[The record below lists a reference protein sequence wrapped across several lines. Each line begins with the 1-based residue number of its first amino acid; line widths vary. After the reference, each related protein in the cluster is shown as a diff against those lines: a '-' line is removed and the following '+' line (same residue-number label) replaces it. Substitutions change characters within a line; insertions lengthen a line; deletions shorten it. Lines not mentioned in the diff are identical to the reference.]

1 MNNNIEKI
9 NNAKELI
16 DKAII
21 DYKKALDKL
30 SKNET
35 DEVKKIKR
43 EIEEQIDK
51 LKKTRIKLENV
62 NEQINANIINQKKYE
77 GRE

>member
-9 NNAKELI
+9 NKAKELI

-30 SKNET
+30 NQNET

-43 EIEEQIDK
+43 QIEEQINK

-62 NEQINANIINQKKYE
+62 NEQINANIINQNN
-77 GRE
+77 

>member
-1 MNNNIEKI
+1 MNSNIEKI

-16 DKAII
+16 DKAILK
-21 DYKKALDKL
+21 YKKALDKL

-43 EIEEQIDK
+43 QIEEQIDK
-51 LKKTRIKLENV
+51 LKKTRIKLDNV
-62 NEQINANIINQKKYE
+62 NEQMNIINQNK
-77 GRE
+77 

>member
-1 MNNNIEKI
+1 MLPLNNNIEKI
-9 NNAKELI
+9 NKAKELI

-30 SKNET
+30 NQNET

-43 EIEEQIDK
+43 QIEEQINK

-62 NEQINANIINQKKYE
+62 NEQINANIINQNN
-77 GRE
+77 